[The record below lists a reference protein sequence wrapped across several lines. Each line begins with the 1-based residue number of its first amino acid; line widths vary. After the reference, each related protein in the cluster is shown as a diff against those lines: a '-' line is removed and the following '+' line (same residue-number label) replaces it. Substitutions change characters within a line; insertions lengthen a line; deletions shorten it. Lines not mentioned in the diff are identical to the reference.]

1 VLQKISWRISWW
13 IRDPHR
19 PTGTSPKLLRNLG
32 EGIGAWVFNRE
43 KCPPV
48 FNREKC
54 LRALGQVRERGFSLK
69 RGRGEVGQF
78 GCVI

>member
-13 IRDPHR
+13 IRDPH
-19 PTGTSPKLLRNLG
+19 PALPQMTSNLG
-32 EGIGAWVFNRE
+32 EGGSPWVFNRE

-48 FNREKC
+48 FNRDKC
-54 LRALGQVRERGFSLK
+54 LRALGQVRERGSLLK

>member
-13 IRDPHR
+13 TRVPYPALPQMAII
-19 PTGTSPKLLRNLG
+19 LG
-32 EGIGAWVFNRE
+32 EGGSPWVFNRE

-48 FNREKC
+48 FNRDKC
-54 LRALGQVRERGFSLK
+54 LRALGQVRERASLLK

>member
-13 IRDPHR
+13 TRDPH
-19 PTGTSPKLLRNLG
+19 PALPQIESNLG
-32 EGIGAWVFNRE
+32 EGRRAWVFNRE

-48 FNREKC
+48 FNRDKC
-54 LRALGQVRERGFSLK
+54 LRALGQVRERASLLK